1 VANFLD
7 KDSDGDSISDDD
19 EGLADSNHDGT
30 ADVVQSAV
38 DGSIEHLKGG
48 AIASNRGMSTWT
60 GIGYVVAGT
69 VFFTGLSLFTI
80 KKMAGTKYSPLPMH
94 DKYAH

>member
-1 VANFLD
+1 
-7 KDSDGDSISDDD
+7 
-19 EGLADSNHDGT
+19 
-30 ADVVQSAV
+30 
-38 DGSIEHLKGG
+38 
-48 AIASNRGMSTWT
+48 
-60 GIGYVVAGT
+60 